1 MITAYRRATATLD
14 KLPDLALAL
23 ARLALGVLFI
33 VHGLNKFHAK
43 GGLASFEYFLRSL
56 NNVPAPALTS
66 HVVPALEVVGG
77 ALLIAGLL
85 TRVVAVLFAAEM
97 VVTGFLVK
105 AHDLH
110 VGLVEQ
116 RVAGVELDLVFL
128 VAVALLVVFGPGGGS
143 IDALLRLEGR
153 GRFARAGTDTR
164 TGVRVGLTA

>member
-14 KLPDLALAL
+14 KLPDLILAL

-33 VHGLNKFHAK
+33 AHGLQKFHAK

-56 NNVPAPALTS
+56 KNVPAPALTS
-66 HVVPALEVVGG
+66 HVVPAFEVVGG

-85 TRVVAVLFAAEM
+85 SRVVAVLFAAEM
-97 VVTGFLVK
+97 LVTGFLVK

-110 VGLVEQ
+110 VSLVDQ

-128 VAVALLVVFGPGGGS
+128 VAVASLVVFGPGGAS
-143 IDALLRLEGR
+143 IDALLRLEDR
-153 GRFARAGTDTR
+153 GRFGDAGTDTR
-164 TGVRVGLTA
+164 SGERLGLTA